1 MHGSP
6 PDRESQL
13 SETNRF
19 EAFSDGV
26 FAIIITLLVL
36 EIHRPDAAPG
46 MLAAELLHEWPSYLA
61 YALAF
66 LYVGV
71 IWFNHCGIV
80 RRLRKVDAT
89 LNWINLGGL
98 GTAALLPFPTGVLAS
113 AFRSGDLA
121 NQRAAVVLY
130 AVVAG
135 LMSAA
140 WLPVFRI
147 STAIPNSP
155 ITTCRRERSPNKR
168 IDPSSVCYC
177 TRWLLCWDGS
187 STRCW
192 PSLSLLSWSST
203 TRGRAKGLARDERHP
218 VGNNGRRGKCRSEL

>member
-13 SETNRF
+13 WETNRF

-140 WLPVFRI
+140 WLPVFRYL
-147 STAIPNSP
+147 
-155 ITTCRRERSPNKR
+155 
-168 IDPSSVCYC
+168 D
-177 TRWLLCWDGS
+177 
-187 STRCW
+187 
-192 PSLSLLSWSST
+192 
-203 TRGRAKGLARDERHP
+203 RHP
-218 VGNNGRRGKCRSEL
+218 ELANHDVPPGAFAEQANRPVVGVLLYALAALLGWFVNPLLAIALFVVMVVYHAWTSEGISKR